1 MSFHALVSISNLN
14 LTLAKLMQTLNYIL
28 NISKRNFFL
37 ALKLSILIYNLTR
50 EEQQATYNLKN
61 DQSIVIKEANKGS
74 AVVIWDKKDYLM
86 EAEKQFSYKETYE
99 KVSSDTSFF
108 IKTIHDS
115 LEKIWRGDV
124 SSNILNYF
132 SAENCKFCRFY
143 LLP

>member
-74 AVVIWDKKDYLM
+74 AVVI
-86 EAEKQFSYKETYE
+86 
-99 KVSSDTSFF
+99 
-108 IKTIHDS
+108 
-115 LEKIWRGDV
+115 
-124 SSNILNYF
+124 
-132 SAENCKFCRFY
+132 
-143 LLP
+143 